1 MNETVKRIVDLLF
14 NNTVDN
20 EETRAL
26 HDEIMNNCQEHYSD
40 LVSRGLSEDDAV
52 HEVVLSLK
60 GMEDVIAEFRLPP
73 EQNAE
78 ESVTD
83 ELPPVID
90 FNTEGVNRIR
100 VETVSEDIVVRT
112 SPDGRFN
119 FRYDGTKR
127 TLDIVREGE
136 TLRVGLKKLEVTPLA
151 TDEKTYTWRDVF
163 PQHENGG
170 FSFDMKALLGKLQ
183 THINVATGEEAT
195 LTVELPAEFGGT
207 LDVMSRSGEID
218 LSACDVTGVSL
229 NTTSGTVNAEMD
241 PNVKMERVTLN
252 STSGDIT
259 YYGSG
264 NRLTVSVISA
274 DVDIKGD
281 FDTAAIKSVSGDIE
295 FRGTTNSLRANS
307 VSGDQT
313 IRVGWTEAAD
323 VRMES
328 VSGDLDLV
336 LPEELKADITVHT
349 TTGDTEIERASE
361 PSASTKVWLK
371 TVSGDIDV
379 E

>member
-14 NNTVDN
+14 DNTVDN

-26 HDEIMNNCQEHYSD
+26 HEEIMNNCQEHYTD
-40 LVSRGLSEDDAV
+40 LVSRGLSEDDAI
-52 HEVVLSLK
+52 HEVIVSLK

-73 EQNAE
+73 EKAE
-78 ESVTD
+78 DTPEAD
-83 ELPPVID
+83 ELPPMMEFDTDGVRRVRIETL
-90 FNTEGVNRIR
+90 TE
-100 VETVSEDIVVRT
+100 EIVVRT

-119 FRYDGTKR
+119 FRYDGHKR
-127 TLDIVREGE
+127 TLDITREGE
-136 TLRVGLKKLEVTPLA
+136 TLRVGLKKLEIVPTAAEPQS
-151 TDEKTYTWRDVF
+151 YTWRDVF

-170 FSFDMKALLGKLQ
+170 FSFDMKAFLGKLQ
-183 THINVATGEEAT
+183 TRVSFEPGEEAT
-195 LTVELPAEFGGT
+195 LTVELPADFGGV
-207 LDVMSRSGEID
+207 LDVMSRSGDID
-218 LSACDVTGVSL
+218 LSACDVTEVNL
-229 NTTSGTVNAEMD
+229 NTTSGSVDAEMD
-241 PNVKMERVTLN
+241 PNVKLERVTLN

-281 FDTAAIKSVSGDIE
+281 FDTASLKSVSGDIE
-295 FRGTTNSLRANS
+295 FRGTTSELRSNS

-313 IRVGWTEAAD
+313 VRVGWTDAAN
-323 VRMES
+323 VRLES
-328 VSGDLDLV
+328 VSGDLDLM

-349 TTGDTEIERASE
+349 TSGDEEIERESE
-361 PSASTKVWLK
+361 AGAPTKVWLK
-371 TVSGDIDV
+371 TVSGDIEV

>member
-26 HDEIMNNCQEHYSD
+26 HEEIMNNCQEHYAD
-40 LVSRGLSEDDAV
+40 LISRGIGEDDAV

-73 EQNAE
+73 EQTVE
-78 ESVTD
+78 ETITD
-83 ELPPVID
+83 ELPSVME
-90 FNTEGVNRIR
+90 FSTEGVNRIR
-100 VETVSEDIVVRT
+100 IETVSEDIVVRT

-119 FRYDGTKR
+119 FCYDGSKR
-127 TLDIVREGE
+127 TLDIAREGE
-136 TLRVGLKKLEVTPLA
+136 TLRVGLKKVEITPA
-151 TDEKTYTWRDVF
+151 EENEKTYTWRDVF

-183 THINVATGEEAT
+183 THVSAEIGEDAT
-195 LTVELPAEFGGT
+195 LTVELPAAFGGS
-207 LDVMSRSGEID
+207 LDVMSRSGDID
-218 LSACDVTGVSL
+218 LSACDVTEVSL

-241 PNVKMERVTLN
+241 PNAKLERVTLN

-274 DVDIKGD
+274 DVGLKGD
-281 FDTAAIKSVSGDIE
+281 FDAATIKSVSGDIE
-295 FRGTTNSLRANS
+295 FRGTMNSLRANS

-323 VRMES
+323 IRMES

-336 LPEELKADITVHT
+336 LPEDLKADITVRT
-349 TTGDTEIERASE
+349 TSGDAEIERASE